1 MPEIKLNSKT
11 DKLETVTHIVSK
23 QLTENNGE
31 IHTAQAAQEAIEKM
45 EDVDESVTGRFTQH
59 DFSDLVSNNTEF
71 STKEDQYGQQVITDV
86 ETIGT
91 HPDFLE
97 LKAQP
102 NNTGDEGS
110 DGIFGGSDLG
120 EDDFSELNAVSQHQ
134 PEALKDAGFNTF
146 RDLYEAE
153 VSELTEV
160 PGVKKA
166 KAKDIQDEASQRID
180 AIVEIAREAYED
192 EMEIHTEND
201 NEVTLGDDRDIT
213 ANDVTDVKVPA
224 GKPRGPEYNDTIEP
238 RFAYDAGGL
247 PVLEYP
253 TVTGTIIENQVEKAE
268 NIHEFVN
275 GIKQLTKYDV
285 QAEAFEEA
293 VTDTFNT
300 LADVEEAV
308 TEPKDIDV
316 LDDIR
321 QQVGVEVEVLQS
333 VIDEHEDLIE
343 KEGFTQSVV
352 NTIDADMKGD
362 MPVKTR
368 LAMMEEMKA
377 KSESVSD
384 NDELVTDDAVDEYVE
399 ASEAPIE
406 IDHPFIDDLDEFP
419 ELKTREM
426 PTGNTELEEIGKVI
440 AKNVRVADLMGH
452 AGVGKDT
459 ILKVIFAAT
468 NRPHVGI
475 NMDKSMISQELMG
488 SYKIDEDGK
497 VYFKDGVVPHCGKY
511 GFNLIIS
518 EINAAH
524 ADIISAL
531 HQVTEKNG
539 KIHVKQKDEVIEP
552 SPKFRIV
559 TTRNPPTQSYN
570 SMKEMNDAFEG
581 RLKTFRIGY
590 LDPDDE
596 VDLLDEMVNNGRKII
611 DRNEIKTLV
620 EILNE
625 FREMA
630 DNDEGP
636 RLSTR
641 MAEKIANSYDG
652 NDDLLA
658 TTLMTLESKFET
670 CEYDAESLRTTVK
683 DKFH

>member
-1 MPEIKLNSKT
+1 MTQLELNSKT

-23 QLTENNGE
+23 LLSENNGE
-31 IHTAQAAQEAIEKM
+31 IHTDQAAQEAIEKM
-45 EDVDESVTGRFTQH
+45 EDVDSSVTGRFSQS
-59 DFSDLVSNNTEF
+59 DFADLVDNNTEF
-71 STKEDQYGQQVITDV
+71 TTKEDKFGQQVITDV

-91 HPDFLE
+91 HPDFID
-97 LKAQP
+97 LKASADTAAQQD
-102 NNTGDEGS
+102 NG
-110 DGIFGGSDLG
+110 GIFGGENLG
-120 EDDFSELNAVSQHQ
+120 EDDFSELNSVSQHQ
-134 PEALKDAGFNTF
+134 PEALKAAGFTTF
-146 RDLYEAE
+146 RDLYEAD
-153 VSELTEV
+153 VNELTDV

-166 KAKDIQDEASQRID
+166 KAQDIKDEASQHID
-180 AIVEIAREAYED
+180 AVVEIAREAYES
-192 EMEIHTEND
+192 EMEAHTDSGDVE
-201 NEVTLGDDRDIT
+201 LGDDRDIT

-224 GKPRGPEYNDTIEP
+224 GKPRGPEYDGTIEP

-253 TVTGTIIENQVEKAE
+253 TVTGTIIENHVEEAE
-268 NIHEFVN
+268 SIYEFIT
-275 GIKQLTKYDV
+275 GIQQLTKYSV
-285 QAEAFEEA
+285 QAEQFEEA
-293 VTDTFNT
+293 VHDTFDNLT
-300 LADVEEAV
+300 ELEEA
-308 TEPKDIDV
+308 TSEPRDV
-316 LDDIR
+316 DALNGIR
-321 QQVGVEVEVLQS
+321 QQIGVSADDLQS
-333 VIDEHEDLIE
+333 VIDDHEELITQN
-343 KEGFTQSVV
+343 GFTQKVI
-352 NTIDADMKGD
+352 NTVDRGLKGE

-368 LAMMEEMKA
+368 LALMDAMEAEH
-377 KSESVSD
+377 ESVTNTDKLVESD
-384 NDELVTDDAVDEYVE
+384 TVE
-399 ASEAPIE
+399 KLAAASEAPIE
-406 IDHPFIDDLDEFP
+406 IDHPFIDDLSDFP

-559 TTRNPPTQSYN
+559 TTRNPPTQNYN

-590 LDPDDE
+590 LDADDE
-596 VDLLDEMVNNGRKII
+596 VDLLDEMVNSNRKII
-611 DRNEIKTLV
+611 DRDEIETLV

-670 CEYDAESLRTTVK
+670 CEYDAEALRTTVK